1 MNTPDRKPSL
11 PLVAKTSLEGGVCL
25 IFLMLTGRTT
35 VYFSKPD
42 PLPSALRASFS
53 LSFLKWKQ
61 NRQSRPHKDLFP
73 LDK

>member
-1 MNTPDRKPSL
+1 MLLKETGTSNMNTPDRKPSL

-53 LSFLKWKQ
+53 LFFFKMETEQ
-61 NRQSRPHKDLFP
+61 AE
-73 LDK
+73 